1 MPRYNPSSV
10 IIPAQAHVNLTALPD
25 SGVKLNTLKLLPLA
39 FALLTVDSQAAA
51 TSPIVST
58 ESGAVQGRTQDGVG
72 SFKGIPFAAAPI
84 GELRW
89 RAPQPALSWSN
100 VRQASEYGNDCM
112 QNPIANDA
120 APPGATPSEDCL
132 YLNVWRP
139 AAVSSKT
146 PVMVW
151 IYGGGFMNG
160 GASAPVYSGAELA
173 KRGIIVVSFN
183 YRVARFGFFAHPQ
196 LTAHRPA
203 DEPMGNYGF
212 MDQIA
217 ALQWVKRNIG
227 EFGGDAQN
235 VTVVGESAG
244 GMAIHTLLTS
254 PLSKGLFQR
263 AVIQSGGDGKLLMT
277 DVKSAEQAGVNFAA
291 TQGIGAGDPH
301 ALQKMRTLSAKAIAG
316 DLSMMTLFKAPGSK
330 PTFTTPMYDGQVSV
344 DALKAYRQGD
354 FAHVPLM
361 IGATSDD
368 LYGTE
373 GPMTQGAASIANS
386 LSAAGVTVYRYRY
399 SYVNQAAQEQGQQGA
414 KHAGEIPYFFHT
426 IAQRFGTRI
435 TDRDQAAS
443 LLASSYLVNFVKT
456 GNPNGSSLP
465 YWPTFA
471 EQHQSLDFTQNGSA
485 TLF

>member
-1 MPRYNPSSV
+1 
-10 IIPAQAHVNLTALPD
+10 
-25 SGVKLNTLKLLPLA
+25 LNTLKLLPLA
-39 FALLTVDSQAAA
+39 LALLTVDSQAAPI
-51 TSPIVST
+51 SPVVST
-58 ESGAVQGRTQDGVG
+58 EFGAVQGRTQDGVA
-72 SFKGIPFAAAPI
+72 SFKGIPFAAAPV
-84 GELRW
+84 GKLRW
-89 RAPQPALSWSN
+89 RAAQPALSWSN
-100 VRQASEYGNDCM
+100 VRQASKYGNDCM

-139 AAVSSKT
+139 AAVTSKT

-160 GASAPVYSGAELA
+160 GASAPVYSGVELA

-196 LTAHRPA
+196 LTAYRPA
-203 DEPMGNYGF
+203 NEPIGNYGF

-217 ALQWVKRNIG
+217 ALRWVKRNIS

-254 PLSKGLFQR
+254 PLSRGLFQR

-277 DVKSAEQAGVNFAA
+277 DMNSAEQAGINFAA
-291 TQGIGAGDPH
+291 TQGIDADDPY
-301 ALQKMRTLSAKAIAG
+301 ALQKMRSLSAKAIAG
-316 DLSMMTLFKAPGSK
+316 DLSMLSLFKAPDGK

-344 DALKAYRQGD
+344 DALKAYQQD
-354 FAHVPLM
+354 HFAHVPVM
-361 IGATSDD
+361 VGATSDD
-368 LYGTE
+368 LYGSE
-373 GPMTQGAASIANS
+373 GPMTQGVESIANT
-386 LSAAGVTVYRYRY
+386 LSKAGVTVYRYRY
-399 SYVNQAAQEQGQQGA
+399 SYVNQAAQAQGQQGA

-426 IAQRFGTRI
+426 IAQRFGASV
-435 TDRDQAAS
+435 TDRDESAS

-456 GNPNGSSLP
+456 GNPNGPSLP
-465 YWPTFA
+465 YWPIFT
-471 EQHQSLDFTQNGSA
+471 EQHQSLDLTPDGSA
-485 TLF
+485 SLF